1 MMLVGMMLTAFVASA
16 QTFVSTQPGKRN
28 ALIEEYTGVNC
39 QYCPLGHKATDQ
51 TVEAFP
57 GRVFAIIIHQGTFA
71 SRFTTQWGNALA
83 GQASISGYPSSTLS
97 RHAFFGNSIHIDPGQ
112 AYSCAA
118 EILEMDAP
126 VNVAA
131 TVDIDP
137 QSRLMVVKVEAYY
150 TADANGGTN
159 MLNVALVQNNVL
171 YYQAGASSY
180 YPENMVNGE
189 YQHKH
194 ILRDLLT
201 GQWGDTIHQ
210 TTAGS
215 FFTKEYAY
223 VIPQQIGDLE
233 VPNVDD
239 LSVVVFVCE
248 GRKEV
253 LNACE
258 AIRTGDKAYIAC
270 GHAGGEECSLEWNPF
285 VTVIN
290 PTDQPIDNLKFNV
303 EGSVVTRNK
312 TIAPYCSDTV
322 RIAHFAIDAMPEAS
336 QSYSQSVSVAFSG
349 FASNGHE
356 VAAAGDPVGISYGL
370 LSADQLGYTR
380 QGGRQQVW
388 LSTCDTLD
396 IPWTA
401 TAGADWI
408 TLSDTD
414 FDRLG
419 QVSIDVEEN
428 NTGAERTATV
438 TFTQGSHT
446 AILTVVQEAYDPASD
461 YCPLTVLMENTH
473 NEPWAGDAHLSFESL
488 SGTVYGTAQHTA
500 NSGSSSTTVSVAPHD
515 VMVRWHP
522 GGARDRYI
530 NYKVQ
535 NQYGETLVEVDNAYF
550 DGADVLLPWPCARVG
565 IDDVVASAYSIWP
578 NPATDRVSVASSGGR
593 PFTLALLDVAGRV
606 LFQSNGSSLDLGA
619 VAQGVYYLRIV
630 SDGNVHVR
638 KLIKQ

>member
-1 MMLVGMMLTAFVASA
+1 MKQMKRKMMLVGMMLTAFAASA

-57 GRVFAIIIHQGTFA
+57 GRVFAINIHQGTFA

-112 AYSCAA
+112 AYPCAA

-223 VIPQQIGDLE
+223 VIPPQIGDLE
-233 VPNVDD
+233 VPDVDD

-258 AIRTGDKAYIAC
+258 AIRTGDKAYIAH
-270 GHAGGEECSLEWNPF
+270 GNAGGEECSLEWNPF
-285 VTVIN
+285 VTVVN

-303 EGSVVTRNK
+303 DGSVVTRNK

-336 QSYSQSVSVAFSG
+336 QSYSQSVSVAFSS

-356 VAAAGDPVGISYGL
+356 VAAAGDPVGISYGNAEL
-370 LSADQLGYTR
+370 YTAEGPLTLRIRYDSYPTEVSFTLAGMDDCRYYYQTTGSQSDAGATREYTLS
-380 QGGRQQVW
+380 
-388 LSTCDTLD
+388 
-396 IPWTA
+396 PA
-401 TAGADWI
+401 TAG
-408 TLSDTD
+408 LY
-414 FDRLG
+414 RLK
-419 QVSIDVEEN
+419 VYDV
-428 NTGAERTATV
+428 G
-438 TFTQGSHT
+438 
-446 AILTVVQEAYDPASD
+446 
-461 YCPLTVLMENTH
+461 
-473 NEPWAGDAHLSFESL
+473 GDGL
-488 SGTVYGTAQHTA
+488 SGTVAVVDAQGNTLFSRNGSDLMVWDDLYLNITTA
-500 NSGSSSTTVSVAPHD
+500 GSDGPQDPVVA
-515 VMVRWHP
+515 
-522 GGARDRYI
+522 
-530 NYKVQ
+530 
-535 NQYGETLVEVDNAYF
+535 
-550 DGADVLLPWPCARVG
+550 
-565 IDDVVASAYSIWP
+565 IDDVAMQSVSLQLYP
-578 NPATDRVSVASSGGR
+578 NPATDRLMLSADMPVQRVQVFDMTGRMVMSSTG
-593 PFTLALLDVAGRV
+593 TELDVSALPAGLYMLRAMGEAGV
-606 LFQSNGSSLDLGA
+606 GSKKF
-619 VAQGVYYLRIV
+619 V
-630 SDGNVHVR
+630 
-638 KLIKQ
+638 KK

>member
-1 MMLVGMMLTAFVASA
+1 M
-16 QTFVSTQPGKRN
+16 
-28 ALIEEYTGVNC
+28 IEEYTGVNC

-57 GRVFAIIIHQGTFA
+57 GRVFAINIHQGTFA

-223 VIPQQIGDLE
+223 VIPPQIGDLE
-233 VPNVDD
+233 VPDVDD

-258 AIRTGDKAYIAC
+258 AIRTGDKAYIAH
-270 GHAGGEECSLEWNPF
+270 GNAGGEECSLEWNPF
-285 VTVIN
+285 VTVVN

-303 EGSVVTRNK
+303 DGSVVTRNK

-336 QSYSQSVSVAFSG
+336 QSYSQSVSVAFSS

-356 VAAAGDPVGISYGL
+356 VAAAGDPVGISYGNAEL
-370 LSADQLGYTR
+370 YTAEGPLTLRIRYDSYPTEVSFTLAGMDDCRYYYQTTGSQSDAGATREYTLS
-380 QGGRQQVW
+380 
-388 LSTCDTLD
+388 
-396 IPWTA
+396 PA
-401 TAGADWI
+401 TAG
-408 TLSDTD
+408 LY
-414 FDRLG
+414 RLK
-419 QVSIDVEEN
+419 VYDV
-428 NTGAERTATV
+428 G
-438 TFTQGSHT
+438 
-446 AILTVVQEAYDPASD
+446 
-461 YCPLTVLMENTH
+461 
-473 NEPWAGDAHLSFESL
+473 GDGL
-488 SGTVYGTAQHTA
+488 SGTVAVVDAQGNTLFSRNGSDLMVWDDLYLNITTA
-500 NSGSSSTTVSVAPHD
+500 GSDGPQDPVVA
-515 VMVRWHP
+515 
-522 GGARDRYI
+522 
-530 NYKVQ
+530 
-535 NQYGETLVEVDNAYF
+535 
-550 DGADVLLPWPCARVG
+550 
-565 IDDVVASAYSIWP
+565 IDDVAMQSVSLQLYP
-578 NPATDRVSVASSGGR
+578 NPATDRLMLSADMPVQRVQVFDMTGRMVMSSTG
-593 PFTLALLDVAGRV
+593 TELDVSTLPAGLYMLRAMGETGV
-606 LFQSNGSSLDLGA
+606 GS
-619 VAQGVYYLRIV
+619 
-630 SDGNVHVR
+630 
-638 KLIKQ
+638 KKFIKK

>member
-1 MMLVGMMLTAFVASA
+1 MKQMKRKMMLVGMMLTAFAASA

-57 GRVFAIIIHQGTFA
+57 GRVFAINIHQGTFA

-258 AIRTGDKAYIAC
+258 AIRTGDKAYIAH
-270 GHAGGEECSLEWNPF
+270 GNAGGEECSLEWNPY
-285 VTVIN
+285 VTVVN

-303 EGSVVTRNK
+303 DGSVVTRNK

-336 QSYSQSVSVAFSG
+336 QSYSQSVSVAFSS

-356 VAAAGDPVGISYGL
+356 VAAAGDPVGISYGNAEL
-370 LSADQLGYTR
+370 YTAEGPLTLRIRYDSYPTEVSFSLAGMDDCRYYYQTTGSQSDAGATREYTLS
-380 QGGRQQVW
+380 
-388 LSTCDTLD
+388 
-396 IPWTA
+396 PA
-401 TAGADWI
+401 TAG
-408 TLSDTD
+408 LY
-414 FDRLG
+414 RLK
-419 QVSIDVEEN
+419 VYDV
-428 NTGAERTATV
+428 G
-438 TFTQGSHT
+438 
-446 AILTVVQEAYDPASD
+446 
-461 YCPLTVLMENTH
+461 
-473 NEPWAGDAHLSFESL
+473 GDGL
-488 SGTVYGTAQHTA
+488 SGTVAVVDAQGNTLFSRNGSDLMVWDDLYLNITTA
-500 NSGSSSTTVSVAPHD
+500 GSDGPQDPVVA
-515 VMVRWHP
+515 
-522 GGARDRYI
+522 
-530 NYKVQ
+530 
-535 NQYGETLVEVDNAYF
+535 
-550 DGADVLLPWPCARVG
+550 
-565 IDDVVASAYSIWP
+565 IDDVAMQSVSLQLYP
-578 NPATDRVSVASSGGR
+578 NPATDRLMLSADMPVQCVQVFDMTGRMVMSSTG
-593 PFTLALLDVAGRV
+593 TELDVSTLPAGLYMLRAMGETGV
-606 LFQSNGSSLDLGA
+606 GSKKF
-619 VAQGVYYLRIV
+619 V
-630 SDGNVHVR
+630 
-638 KLIKQ
+638 KK

>member
-1 MMLVGMMLTAFVASA
+1 MKQMKRKMMLVGMMLTAFAASA

-57 GRVFAIIIHQGTFA
+57 GRVFAINIHQGTFA

-83 GQASISGYPSSTLS
+83 GQASISGYPSSTLN

-223 VIPQQIGDLE
+223 VIPPQIGDLE

-258 AIRTGDKAYIAC
+258 AIRTGDKAYIAH
-270 GHAGGEECSLEWNPF
+270 GNAGGEECSLEWNPF
-285 VTVIN
+285 VTVVN

-303 EGSVVTRNK
+303 DGSVVTRNK

-336 QSYSQSVSVAFSG
+336 QSYSQSISVALSS

-356 VAAAGDPVGISYGL
+356 VAAAGDPVGISYGNAEL
-370 LSADQLGYTR
+370 YTADGPLTLRIRYDSYPTEVSFSLAGMDDCRYYYQTSGSQSDAGATREYTLS
-380 QGGRQQVW
+380 
-388 LSTCDTLD
+388 
-396 IPWTA
+396 PA
-401 TAGADWI
+401 TAG
-408 TLSDTD
+408 LY
-414 FDRLG
+414 RLK
-419 QVSIDVEEN
+419 VYDV
-428 NTGAERTATV
+428 G
-438 TFTQGSHT
+438 
-446 AILTVVQEAYDPASD
+446 
-461 YCPLTVLMENTH
+461 
-473 NEPWAGDAHLSFESL
+473 GDGL
-488 SGTVYGTAQHTA
+488 SGTVAVVDAQGNTLFSRNGSDLMVWDDLYLNITTA
-500 NSGSSSTTVSVAPHD
+500 GSDGPQDPVVA
-515 VMVRWHP
+515 
-522 GGARDRYI
+522 
-530 NYKVQ
+530 
-535 NQYGETLVEVDNAYF
+535 
-550 DGADVLLPWPCARVG
+550 
-565 IDDVVASAYSIWP
+565 IDDVAMQSVSLQLYP
-578 NPATDRVSVASSGGR
+578 NPVTDRLMLSADMPVQRVQVFDMTGRMVMSSTG
-593 PFTLALLDVAGRV
+593 TELDVSALPAGLYMLRAMGETGV
-606 LFQSNGSSLDLGA
+606 GS
-619 VAQGVYYLRIV
+619 
-630 SDGNVHVR
+630 
-638 KLIKQ
+638 KKFIKK

>member
-1 MMLVGMMLTAFVASA
+1 MKQMKRKMMLVGMMLTAFAASA

-57 GRVFAIIIHQGTFA
+57 GRVFAINIHQGTFA
-71 SRFTTQWGNALA
+71 SCFTTQWGNALA

-112 AYSCAA
+112 AYPCAA

-223 VIPQQIGDLE
+223 VIPPQIGDLE
-233 VPNVDD
+233 VPDVDD

-258 AIRTGDKAYIAC
+258 AIRTGDKAYIAH
-270 GHAGGEECSLEWNPF
+270 GNAGGEECSLEWNPF
-285 VTVIN
+285 VTVVN

-303 EGSVVTRNK
+303 DGSVVTRNK

-336 QSYSQSVSVAFSG
+336 QSYSQSVSVAFSS

-356 VAAAGDPVGISYGL
+356 VAAAGDPVGISYGNAEL
-370 LSADQLGYTR
+370 YTAEGPLTLRIRYDSYPTEVSFSLAGMDDCRYYYQTTGSQSDAGATREYTLS
-380 QGGRQQVW
+380 
-388 LSTCDTLD
+388 
-396 IPWTA
+396 PA
-401 TAGADWI
+401 TAG
-408 TLSDTD
+408 LY
-414 FDRLG
+414 RLK
-419 QVSIDVEEN
+419 VYDV
-428 NTGAERTATV
+428 G
-438 TFTQGSHT
+438 
-446 AILTVVQEAYDPASD
+446 
-461 YCPLTVLMENTH
+461 
-473 NEPWAGDAHLSFESL
+473 GDGL
-488 SGTVYGTAQHTA
+488 SGTVAVVDAQGNTLFSRNGSDLMVWDDLYLNITTAGCDGPQDP
-500 NSGSSSTTVSVAPHD
+500 VVA
-515 VMVRWHP
+515 
-522 GGARDRYI
+522 
-530 NYKVQ
+530 
-535 NQYGETLVEVDNAYF
+535 
-550 DGADVLLPWPCARVG
+550 
-565 IDDVVASAYSIWP
+565 IDDVAMQSVSLQLYP
-578 NPATDRVSVASSGGR
+578 NPATDRLMLSADMPVQRVQVFDMTGRMVISSTG
-593 PFTLALLDVAGRV
+593 TELDVSALPAGLYMLRAMGETGV
-606 LFQSNGSSLDLGA
+606 GS
-619 VAQGVYYLRIV
+619 
-630 SDGNVHVR
+630 
-638 KLIKQ
+638 KKFIKK

>member
-1 MMLVGMMLTAFVASA
+1 MKQMKRKMMLVGMMLTAFAASA

-57 GRVFAIIIHQGTFA
+57 GRVFAINIHQGTFA

-258 AIRTGDKAYIAC
+258 AIRTGDKAYIA
-270 GHAGGEECSLEWNPF
+270 HSNAGGEECSLEWNPY
-285 VTVIN
+285 VSVVN

-303 EGSVVTRNK
+303 DGSVVTRNK

-336 QSYSQSVSVAFSG
+336 QSYSQSISVAFSS

-356 VAAAGDPVGISYGL
+356 VAAAGDPVGISYGNAEL
-370 LSADQLGYTR
+370 YTAEGPLTLRIRYDSYPTEVSFTLAGMDDCRYYYQTTGSQSDAGATREYTLS
-380 QGGRQQVW
+380 
-388 LSTCDTLD
+388 
-396 IPWTA
+396 PA
-401 TAGADWI
+401 TAG
-408 TLSDTD
+408 LY
-414 FDRLG
+414 RLK
-419 QVSIDVEEN
+419 VYDV
-428 NTGAERTATV
+428 G
-438 TFTQGSHT
+438 
-446 AILTVVQEAYDPASD
+446 
-461 YCPLTVLMENTH
+461 
-473 NEPWAGDAHLSFESL
+473 GDGL
-488 SGTVYGTAQHTA
+488 SGTVAVVDAQGNTLFSRNGSDLMVWDDLYLNITTA
-500 NSGSSSTTVSVAPHD
+500 GSDGPQDPVVA
-515 VMVRWHP
+515 
-522 GGARDRYI
+522 
-530 NYKVQ
+530 
-535 NQYGETLVEVDNAYF
+535 
-550 DGADVLLPWPCARVG
+550 
-565 IDDVVASAYSIWP
+565 IDDVAMQSVSLQLYP
-578 NPATDRVSVASSGGR
+578 NPATDRLMLSADMPVQRVQVFDMTGRMVMSSTG
-593 PFTLALLDVAGRV
+593 TELDVSTLPAGLYMLRAMGETGV
-606 LFQSNGSSLDLGA
+606 GS
-619 VAQGVYYLRIV
+619 
-630 SDGNVHVR
+630 
-638 KLIKQ
+638 KKFIKK

>member
-1 MMLVGMMLTAFVASA
+1 MKQMKRKMMLVGMMLTAFAASA

-57 GRVFAIIIHQGTFA
+57 GRVFAINIHQGTFA

-112 AYSCAA
+112 AYPCAA

-223 VIPQQIGDLE
+223 VIPPQIGDLE

-258 AIRTGDKAYIAC
+258 AIRTGDKAYIAH
-270 GHAGGEECSLEWNPF
+270 GNAGGEECSLEWNPY
-285 VTVIN
+285 VTVVN

-303 EGSVVTRNK
+303 DGSVVTRNK

-336 QSYSQSVSVAFSG
+336 QSYSQSVSVAFSS

-356 VAAAGDPVGISYGL
+356 IAAAGDPVGISYGNAEL
-370 LSADQLGYTR
+370 YTAEGPLTLRIHYDSYPTEVSFSLAGMDDCRYYYQTTGSQSDAGATREYILS
-380 QGGRQQVW
+380 
-388 LSTCDTLD
+388 
-396 IPWTA
+396 PA
-401 TAGADWI
+401 TAG
-408 TLSDTD
+408 LY
-414 FDRLG
+414 RLK
-419 QVSIDVEEN
+419 VYDV
-428 NTGAERTATV
+428 G
-438 TFTQGSHT
+438 
-446 AILTVVQEAYDPASD
+446 
-461 YCPLTVLMENTH
+461 
-473 NEPWAGDAHLSFESL
+473 GDGL
-488 SGTVYGTAQHTA
+488 SGTVAVVDAQGNTLFSRNGSDLMVWDDLYLNITTA
-500 NSGSSSTTVSVAPHD
+500 GSDGPQDPVVA
-515 VMVRWHP
+515 
-522 GGARDRYI
+522 
-530 NYKVQ
+530 
-535 NQYGETLVEVDNAYF
+535 
-550 DGADVLLPWPCARVG
+550 
-565 IDDVVASAYSIWP
+565 IDDVAMQSVSLQLYP
-578 NPATDRVSVASSGGR
+578 NPATDRLMLSADMPVQSVQVFDMTGRMVMSSTG
-593 PFTLALLDVAGRV
+593 TELDVSALPAGLYMLRAMGEAGV
-606 LFQSNGSSLDLGA
+606 GS
-619 VAQGVYYLRIV
+619 
-630 SDGNVHVR
+630 
-638 KLIKQ
+638 KKFIKK

>member
-1 MMLVGMMLTAFVASA
+1 MKQMKRKMMLVGMMLTAFAASA
-16 QTFVSTQPGKRN
+16 QTFVSTQLGKRN

-57 GRVFAIIIHQGTFA
+57 GRVFAINIHQGTFA

-112 AYSCAA
+112 AYPCAA

-258 AIRTGDKAYIAC
+258 AIRTGDKAYIAH
-270 GHAGGEECSLEWNPF
+270 GNAGGEECSLEWNPY
-285 VTVIN
+285 VTVVN

-303 EGSVVTRNK
+303 DGSVVTRNK

-322 RIAHFAIDAMPEAS
+322 RIAHFAIDAMPEVS
-336 QSYSQSVSVAFSG
+336 QNYSQSVSVAFSS

-356 VAAAGDPVGISYGL
+356 VSAAGDPVGISYGNAEL
-370 LSADQLGYTR
+370 YTAEGPLTLRIRYDSYPTEVSFSLAGMDDCRYYYQTTGSQSDAGATREYTLS
-380 QGGRQQVW
+380 
-388 LSTCDTLD
+388 
-396 IPWTA
+396 PA
-401 TAGADWI
+401 TAG
-408 TLSDTD
+408 LY
-414 FDRLG
+414 RLK
-419 QVSIDVEEN
+419 VYDV
-428 NTGAERTATV
+428 G
-438 TFTQGSHT
+438 
-446 AILTVVQEAYDPASD
+446 
-461 YCPLTVLMENTH
+461 
-473 NEPWAGDAHLSFESL
+473 GDGL
-488 SGTVYGTAQHTA
+488 SGTVAVVDAQGNTLFSRNGSDLMVWDDLYLNITTA
-500 NSGSSSTTVSVAPHD
+500 GSDGPQDPVVA
-515 VMVRWHP
+515 
-522 GGARDRYI
+522 
-530 NYKVQ
+530 
-535 NQYGETLVEVDNAYF
+535 
-550 DGADVLLPWPCARVG
+550 
-565 IDDVVASAYSIWP
+565 IDDVAMQSVSLQLYP
-578 NPATDRVSVASSGGR
+578 NPATDRLMLSADMPVQRVQVFDMTGRMVMSSTG
-593 PFTLALLDVAGRV
+593 TELDVSTLPAGLYMLRAMGETGV
-606 LFQSNGSSLDLGA
+606 GS
-619 VAQGVYYLRIV
+619 
-630 SDGNVHVR
+630 
-638 KLIKQ
+638 KKFIKK

>member
-1 MMLVGMMLTAFVASA
+1 MKQMKRKMMLVGMMLTAFAASA
-16 QTFVSTQPGKRN
+16 QTFVSTLPGKRN

-57 GRVFAIIIHQGTFA
+57 GRVFAINIHQGTFA

-83 GQASISGYPSSTLS
+83 GQASISGYPSSTLN

-223 VIPQQIGDLE
+223 VIPPQIGDLE
-233 VPNVDD
+233 VPDVDD

-258 AIRTGDKAYIAC
+258 AIRTGDKAYIAH
-270 GHAGGEECSLEWNPF
+270 GNAGGEECSLEWNPF
-285 VTVIN
+285 VTVVN

-303 EGSVVTRNK
+303 DGSVVTRNK

-336 QSYSQSVSVAFSG
+336 QSYSQSVSVAFSS

-356 VAAAGDPVGISYGL
+356 VAAAGDPVGISYGNAEL
-370 LSADQLGYTR
+370 YTAEGPLTLRIRYDSYPTEVSFTLAGMDDCRYYYQTTGSQSDAGATREYTLS
-380 QGGRQQVW
+380 
-388 LSTCDTLD
+388 
-396 IPWTA
+396 PA
-401 TAGADWI
+401 TAG
-408 TLSDTD
+408 LY
-414 FDRLG
+414 RLK
-419 QVSIDVEEN
+419 VYDV
-428 NTGAERTATV
+428 G
-438 TFTQGSHT
+438 
-446 AILTVVQEAYDPASD
+446 
-461 YCPLTVLMENTH
+461 
-473 NEPWAGDAHLSFESL
+473 GDGL
-488 SGTVYGTAQHTA
+488 SGTVAVVDAQGNTLFSRNGSDLMVWDDLYLNITTA
-500 NSGSSSTTVSVAPHD
+500 GSDGPQDPVVA
-515 VMVRWHP
+515 
-522 GGARDRYI
+522 
-530 NYKVQ
+530 
-535 NQYGETLVEVDNAYF
+535 
-550 DGADVLLPWPCARVG
+550 
-565 IDDVVASAYSIWP
+565 IDDVAMHSVSLQLYP
-578 NPATDRVSVASSGGR
+578 NPATDRLMLSADMPVQRVQVFDMTGRMVMSSTG
-593 PFTLALLDVAGRV
+593 TELDVSALPAGLYMLRAMGETGV
-606 LFQSNGSSLDLGA
+606 GS
-619 VAQGVYYLRIV
+619 
-630 SDGNVHVR
+630 
-638 KLIKQ
+638 KKFIKK

>member
-1 MMLVGMMLTAFVASA
+1 MKQMKRKMMLVGMMLTAFAASA

-57 GRVFAIIIHQGTFA
+57 GRVFAINIHQGTFA

-112 AYSCAA
+112 AYPCAA

-233 VPNVDD
+233 VPDVDD

-258 AIRTGDKAYIAC
+258 AIRTGDKAYIAH
-270 GHAGGEECSLEWNPF
+270 GNAGGEECSLEWNPF
-285 VTVIN
+285 VTVVN

-303 EGSVVTRNK
+303 DGSVVTRNK

-336 QSYSQSVSVAFSG
+336 QNYSQSVSVAFSS

-356 VAAAGDPVGISYGL
+356 VAAVGDPVGISYGNAEL
-370 LSADQLGYTR
+370 YTSEGPLTLRIRYDSYPTEVSFTLAGMDDCRYYYQTTGSQSDAGATREYTLS
-380 QGGRQQVW
+380 
-388 LSTCDTLD
+388 
-396 IPWTA
+396 PA
-401 TAGADWI
+401 TAG
-408 TLSDTD
+408 LY
-414 FDRLG
+414 RLK
-419 QVSIDVEEN
+419 VYDV
-428 NTGAERTATV
+428 G
-438 TFTQGSHT
+438 
-446 AILTVVQEAYDPASD
+446 
-461 YCPLTVLMENTH
+461 
-473 NEPWAGDAHLSFESL
+473 GDGL
-488 SGTVYGTAQHTA
+488 SGTVAVVDAQGNTLFSRNGSDLMVWDDLYLNITTA
-500 NSGSSSTTVSVAPHD
+500 GSDGPQDPVVA
-515 VMVRWHP
+515 
-522 GGARDRYI
+522 
-530 NYKVQ
+530 
-535 NQYGETLVEVDNAYF
+535 
-550 DGADVLLPWPCARVG
+550 
-565 IDDVVASAYSIWP
+565 IDDMAMQSVSLQLYP
-578 NPATDRVSVASSGGR
+578 NPAIDRLMLSADMPVQRVQVFDMTGRMVMSSTG
-593 PFTLALLDVAGRV
+593 TELDVSTLPAGLYMLRAMGETGV
-606 LFQSNGSSLDLGA
+606 GS
-619 VAQGVYYLRIV
+619 
-630 SDGNVHVR
+630 
-638 KLIKQ
+638 KKFIKK

>member
-1 MMLVGMMLTAFVASA
+1 MKQMKRKMMLVGMMLTAFAASA

-57 GRVFAIIIHQGTFA
+57 GRVFAINIHQGTFA

-112 AYSCAA
+112 AYPCAA

-223 VIPQQIGDLE
+223 VIPPQIGDLE
-233 VPNVDD
+233 VPDVDD

-258 AIRTGDKAYIAC
+258 AIRTGDKAYIAH
-270 GHAGGEECSLEWNPF
+270 GNAGGEECSLEWNPF
-285 VTVIN
+285 VTVVN

-303 EGSVVTRNK
+303 DGSVVTRNK

-336 QSYSQSVSVAFSG
+336 QSYSQSVSVAFSS

-356 VAAAGDPVGISYGL
+356 VAAAGDPVGISYGNAEL
-370 LSADQLGYTR
+370 YTAEGPLTLRIRYDSYPTEVSFTLAGMDDCRYYYQTTGSQSDAGATREYTLS
-380 QGGRQQVW
+380 
-388 LSTCDTLD
+388 
-396 IPWTA
+396 PA
-401 TAGADWI
+401 TAG
-408 TLSDTD
+408 LY
-414 FDRLG
+414 RLK
-419 QVSIDVEEN
+419 VYDV
-428 NTGAERTATV
+428 G
-438 TFTQGSHT
+438 
-446 AILTVVQEAYDPASD
+446 
-461 YCPLTVLMENTH
+461 
-473 NEPWAGDAHLSFESL
+473 GDGL
-488 SGTVYGTAQHTA
+488 SGTVAVVDAQGNTLFSRNGSDLMVWDDLYLNITTA
-500 NSGSSSTTVSVAPHD
+500 GSDGPQDPVVA
-515 VMVRWHP
+515 
-522 GGARDRYI
+522 
-530 NYKVQ
+530 
-535 NQYGETLVEVDNAYF
+535 
-550 DGADVLLPWPCARVG
+550 
-565 IDDVVASAYSIWP
+565 IDDVAMQSVSLQLYP
-578 NPATDRVSVASSGGR
+578 NPVTDRLMLSADMPVQRVQVFDMTGRMVMSSTG
-593 PFTLALLDVAGRV
+593 TELDVSALPAGLYMLRAMGETGV
-606 LFQSNGSSLDLGA
+606 GS
-619 VAQGVYYLRIV
+619 
-630 SDGNVHVR
+630 
-638 KLIKQ
+638 KKFIKK

>member
-1 MMLVGMMLTAFVASA
+1 MKQMKRKMMLVGMMLTAFAASA
-16 QTFVSTQPGKRN
+16 QTFVSTLPGKRN

-57 GRVFAIIIHQGTFA
+57 GRVFAINIHQGTFA

-83 GQASISGYPSSTLS
+83 GQASISGYPSSTLN

-223 VIPQQIGDLE
+223 VIPPQIGDLE
-233 VPNVDD
+233 VPDVDD

-258 AIRTGDKAYIAC
+258 AIRTGDKAYIAH
-270 GHAGGEECSLEWNPF
+270 GNAGGEECSLEWNPY
-285 VTVIN
+285 VTVVN
-290 PTDQPIDNLKFNV
+290 PTDQPIDNLKLNV
-303 EGSVVTRNK
+303 DGSVVTRNK

-336 QSYSQSVSVAFSG
+336 QSYSQSVSVAFSS

-356 VAAAGDPVGISYGL
+356 VAAAGDPVGISYGNAEL
-370 LSADQLGYTR
+370 YTAEGPLTLRIRYDSYPTEVSFTLAGMDDCRYYYQTTGSQSDAGATREYTLS
-380 QGGRQQVW
+380 
-388 LSTCDTLD
+388 
-396 IPWTA
+396 PA
-401 TAGADWI
+401 TAG
-408 TLSDTD
+408 LY
-414 FDRLG
+414 RLK
-419 QVSIDVEEN
+419 VYDV
-428 NTGAERTATV
+428 G
-438 TFTQGSHT
+438 
-446 AILTVVQEAYDPASD
+446 
-461 YCPLTVLMENTH
+461 
-473 NEPWAGDAHLSFESL
+473 GDGL
-488 SGTVYGTAQHTA
+488 SGTVAVVDAQGNTLFSRNGSDLMVWDDLYLNITTA
-500 NSGSSSTTVSVAPHD
+500 GSDGPQDPVVA
-515 VMVRWHP
+515 
-522 GGARDRYI
+522 
-530 NYKVQ
+530 
-535 NQYGETLVEVDNAYF
+535 
-550 DGADVLLPWPCARVG
+550 
-565 IDDVVASAYSIWP
+565 IDDVAMHSVSLQLYP
-578 NPATDRVSVASSGGR
+578 NPATDRLMLSADMPVQRVQVFDMTGRMVMSSTG
-593 PFTLALLDVAGRV
+593 TELDVSTLPAGLYMLRAMGETGV
-606 LFQSNGSSLDLGA
+606 GS
-619 VAQGVYYLRIV
+619 
-630 SDGNVHVR
+630 
-638 KLIKQ
+638 KKFIKK

>member
-1 MMLVGMMLTAFVASA
+1 MKQMKRKMMLVGMMLTAFATSA

-57 GRVFAIIIHQGTFA
+57 GRVFAINIHQGTFA

-126 VNVAA
+126 VNVSA

-150 TADANGGTN
+150 TANANGGTN

-258 AIRTGDKAYIAC
+258 AIRTGDKAYIAH
-270 GHAGGEECSLEWNPF
+270 GNAGGEECSLEWNPY
-285 VTVIN
+285 VTVVN

-303 EGSVVTRNK
+303 DGSVVTRNK

-322 RIAHFAIDAMPEAS
+322 RIAHFAIDAMPEVS
-336 QSYSQSVSVAFSG
+336 QSYSQSVSVAFSS

-356 VAAAGDPVGISYGL
+356 VAAAGDPVGISYGNAEL
-370 LSADQLGYTR
+370 YTAEGPLTLRIRYDSYPTEVSFSLAGMDDCRYYYQTTGSQSDAGATREYTLS
-380 QGGRQQVW
+380 
-388 LSTCDTLD
+388 
-396 IPWTA
+396 PA
-401 TAGADWI
+401 TAG
-408 TLSDTD
+408 LY
-414 FDRLG
+414 RLK
-419 QVSIDVEEN
+419 VYDV
-428 NTGAERTATV
+428 G
-438 TFTQGSHT
+438 
-446 AILTVVQEAYDPASD
+446 
-461 YCPLTVLMENTH
+461 
-473 NEPWAGDAHLSFESL
+473 GDGL
-488 SGTVYGTAQHTA
+488 SGTVAVVDAQGNTLFSRNGSDLMVWDDLYLNITTA
-500 NSGSSSTTVSVAPHD
+500 GSDGPQDPVVA
-515 VMVRWHP
+515 
-522 GGARDRYI
+522 
-530 NYKVQ
+530 
-535 NQYGETLVEVDNAYF
+535 
-550 DGADVLLPWPCARVG
+550 
-565 IDDVVASAYSIWP
+565 IDDVAMQSVSLQLYP
-578 NPATDRVSVASSGGR
+578 NPATDRLMLSADMPVQRVQVFDMTGRMVMSSTG
-593 PFTLALLDVAGRV
+593 TELDVSALPAGLYMLRAMGETGV
-606 LFQSNGSSLDLGA
+606 GS
-619 VAQGVYYLRIV
+619 
-630 SDGNVHVR
+630 
-638 KLIKQ
+638 KKFIKK

>member
-1 MMLVGMMLTAFVASA
+1 MKQMKRKMMLVGMMLTAFAASA

-57 GRVFAIIIHQGTFA
+57 GRVFAINIHQGTFA

-223 VIPQQIGDLE
+223 VIPPQIGDLE
-233 VPNVDD
+233 VPDVDD

-258 AIRTGDKAYIAC
+258 AIRTGDKAYIAH
-270 GHAGGEECSLEWNPF
+270 GNAGGEECSLEWNPY
-285 VTVIN
+285 VTVVN

-303 EGSVVTRNK
+303 DGSVVTRNK

-336 QSYSQSVSVAFSG
+336 QSYSQSISVVFSS

-356 VAAAGDPVGISYGL
+356 VAAAGDPVGISYGNAEL
-370 LSADQLGYTR
+370 YTAEGPLTLRIRYDSYPTEVSFSLAGMDDCRYYYQTTGSQSDAGATREYTLS
-380 QGGRQQVW
+380 
-388 LSTCDTLD
+388 
-396 IPWTA
+396 PA
-401 TAGADWI
+401 TAG
-408 TLSDTD
+408 LY
-414 FDRLG
+414 RLK
-419 QVSIDVEEN
+419 VYDV
-428 NTGAERTATV
+428 G
-438 TFTQGSHT
+438 
-446 AILTVVQEAYDPASD
+446 
-461 YCPLTVLMENTH
+461 
-473 NEPWAGDAHLSFESL
+473 GDGL
-488 SGTVYGTAQHTA
+488 SGTVAVVDAQGNTLFSRNGSDLMVWDDLYLNITTA
-500 NSGSSSTTVSVAPHD
+500 GSDGPQDPVVA
-515 VMVRWHP
+515 
-522 GGARDRYI
+522 
-530 NYKVQ
+530 
-535 NQYGETLVEVDNAYF
+535 
-550 DGADVLLPWPCARVG
+550 
-565 IDDVVASAYSIWP
+565 IDDVAMHSVSLQLYP
-578 NPATDRVSVASSGGR
+578 NPATDRLMLSADMPVQRVQVFDMTGRMVMSSTG
-593 PFTLALLDVAGRV
+593 TELDVSALPAGLYMLRAMGETGV
-606 LFQSNGSSLDLGA
+606 GSKKF
-619 VAQGVYYLRIV
+619 V
-630 SDGNVHVR
+630 
-638 KLIKQ
+638 KK

>member
-1 MMLVGMMLTAFVASA
+1 MKQMKRKMMLVGMMLTAFAASA

-57 GRVFAIIIHQGTFA
+57 GRVFAINIHQGTFA

-112 AYSCAA
+112 AYPCAA

-223 VIPQQIGDLE
+223 VIPPQIGDLE
-233 VPNVDD
+233 VPDVDD

-258 AIRTGDKAYIAC
+258 AIRTGDKAYIAH
-270 GHAGGEECSLEWNPF
+270 GNAGGEECSLEWNPF
-285 VTVIN
+285 VTVVN

-303 EGSVVTRNK
+303 DGSVVTRNK

-336 QSYSQSVSVAFSG
+336 QSYSQSVSVAFSS

-356 VAAAGDPVGISYGL
+356 VAAAGDPVGISYGNAEL
-370 LSADQLGYTR
+370 YTSE
-380 QGGRQQVW
+380 GP
-388 LSTCDTLD
+388 LTLRIRYD
-396 IPWTA
+396 SYPTEVSFSLA
-401 TAGADWI
+401 GMDDCRYYYQTTGSQSDAGATREY
-408 TLSDTD
+408 TLSP
-414 FDRLG
+414 
-419 QVSIDVEEN
+419 
-428 NTGAERTATV
+428 ATV
-438 TFTQGSHT
+438 G
-446 AILTVVQEAYDPASD
+446 LYRLKVYD
-461 YCPLTVLMENTH
+461 VG
-473 NEPWAGDAHLSFESL
+473 GDGL
-488 SGTVYGTAQHTA
+488 SGTVAVVDAQGNTLFSRNGSDLMVWDDLYLNITTA
-500 NSGSSSTTVSVAPHD
+500 GSDGPQDPVVA
-515 VMVRWHP
+515 
-522 GGARDRYI
+522 
-530 NYKVQ
+530 
-535 NQYGETLVEVDNAYF
+535 
-550 DGADVLLPWPCARVG
+550 
-565 IDDVVASAYSIWP
+565 IDDVAMQSVSLQLYP
-578 NPATDRVSVASSGGR
+578 NPATDRLMLSADMPVQRVQVFDMTGRMVMSSTG
-593 PFTLALLDVAGRV
+593 TELDVSTLPAGLYMLRAMGETGV
-606 LFQSNGSSLDLGA
+606 GS
-619 VAQGVYYLRIV
+619 
-630 SDGNVHVR
+630 
-638 KLIKQ
+638 KKFIKK

>member
-1 MMLVGMMLTAFVASA
+1 MKQMKRKMMLVGMMLTAFAASA

-57 GRVFAIIIHQGTFA
+57 GRVFAINIHQGTFA

-97 RHAFFGNSIHIDPGQ
+97 RHVFFGNSIHIDPGQ
-112 AYSCAA
+112 SYSCAA

-258 AIRTGDKAYIAC
+258 AIRTGDKAYIAH
-270 GHAGGEECSLEWNPF
+270 GNAGGEECSLEWNPF
-285 VTVIN
+285 VTVVN
-290 PTDQPIDNLKFNV
+290 PTDQPIDNLKLNV
-303 EGSVVTRNK
+303 DGSVVTRNK
-312 TIAPYCSDTV
+312 NIAPYCSDTV
-322 RIAHFAIDAMPEAS
+322 RIAHFAIDAMPEVS
-336 QSYSQSVSVAFSG
+336 QSYSQSVSVAFSS

-356 VAAAGDPVGISYGL
+356 VAAAGDPVGISYGNAEL
-370 LSADQLGYTR
+370 YTAEGPLMLRIRYDSYPTEVSFSLAGMDDCRYYYQTTGSQSDAGATREYTLS
-380 QGGRQQVW
+380 
-388 LSTCDTLD
+388 
-396 IPWTA
+396 PA
-401 TAGADWI
+401 TAG
-408 TLSDTD
+408 LY
-414 FDRLG
+414 RLK
-419 QVSIDVEEN
+419 VYDV
-428 NTGAERTATV
+428 G
-438 TFTQGSHT
+438 
-446 AILTVVQEAYDPASD
+446 
-461 YCPLTVLMENTH
+461 
-473 NEPWAGDAHLSFESL
+473 GDGL
-488 SGTVYGTAQHTA
+488 SGTVAVVDAQGNTLFSRNGSDLMVWDDLYLNITTA
-500 NSGSSSTTVSVAPHD
+500 GSDGPQDPVVA
-515 VMVRWHP
+515 
-522 GGARDRYI
+522 
-530 NYKVQ
+530 
-535 NQYGETLVEVDNAYF
+535 
-550 DGADVLLPWPCARVG
+550 
-565 IDDVVASAYSIWP
+565 IDDVAMQSVSLQLYP
-578 NPATDRVSVASSGGR
+578 NPATDRLMLSADMPVQRVQVFDMTGRMVMSSTG
-593 PFTLALLDVAGRV
+593 TELDVSTLPAGLYMLRAM
-606 LFQSNGSSLDLGA
+606 GET
-619 VAQGVYYLRIV
+619 GV
-630 SDGNVHVR
+630 SG
-638 KLIKQ
+638 KKFIKK

>member
-1 MMLVGMMLTAFVASA
+1 MKQMKRKMMLVGMMLTAFAASA

-57 GRVFAIIIHQGTFA
+57 GRVFAINIHQGTFA

-112 AYSCAA
+112 AYPCAA

-223 VIPQQIGDLE
+223 VIPPQIGDLE

-258 AIRTGDKAYIAC
+258 AIRTGDKAYIAH
-270 GHAGGEECSLEWNPF
+270 GNAGGEECSLEWNPY
-285 VTVIN
+285 VTVVN

-303 EGSVVTRNK
+303 DGSVVTRNK

-322 RIAHFAIDAMPEAS
+322 RIAHFSIDAMPEAS
-336 QSYSQSVSVAFSG
+336 QNYSQSVSVAFSS

-356 VAAAGDPVGISYGL
+356 VSAAGDPVGISYGNAEL
-370 LSADQLGYTR
+370 YTAEGPLTLRIRYDSYPTEVSFTLAGMDDCRYYYQTAGSQSDAGATREYTLS
-380 QGGRQQVW
+380 
-388 LSTCDTLD
+388 
-396 IPWTA
+396 PA
-401 TAGADWI
+401 TAG
-408 TLSDTD
+408 LY
-414 FDRLG
+414 RLK
-419 QVSIDVEEN
+419 VYDV
-428 NTGAERTATV
+428 G
-438 TFTQGSHT
+438 
-446 AILTVVQEAYDPASD
+446 
-461 YCPLTVLMENTH
+461 
-473 NEPWAGDAHLSFESL
+473 GDGL
-488 SGTVYGTAQHTA
+488 SGTVAVVDAQGNTLFSRNGSDLMVWDDLYLNITTA
-500 NSGSSSTTVSVAPHD
+500 GSDGPQDPVVA
-515 VMVRWHP
+515 
-522 GGARDRYI
+522 
-530 NYKVQ
+530 
-535 NQYGETLVEVDNAYF
+535 
-550 DGADVLLPWPCARVG
+550 
-565 IDDVVASAYSIWP
+565 IDDVAMQSVSLQLYP
-578 NPATDRVSVASSGGR
+578 NPATDRLMLSADMPVQRVQVFDMTGRMVMSSTG
-593 PFTLALLDVAGRV
+593 TELDVSTLPAGLYMLRAMGETGV
-606 LFQSNGSSLDLGA
+606 GS
-619 VAQGVYYLRIV
+619 
-630 SDGNVHVR
+630 
-638 KLIKQ
+638 KKFIKK

>member
-1 MMLVGMMLTAFVASA
+1 MKQMKRKMMLVGMMLTAFAASA

-57 GRVFAIIIHQGTFA
+57 GRVFAINIHQGTFA

-97 RHAFFGNSIHIDPGQ
+97 RHVFFGNSIHIDPGQ

-258 AIRTGDKAYIAC
+258 AIRTGDKAYIAH
-270 GHAGGEECSLEWNPF
+270 GNAGGEECSLEWNPF
-285 VTVIN
+285 VTVVN

-303 EGSVVTRNK
+303 DGSVVTRNK

-336 QSYSQSVSVAFSG
+336 QSYSQSVSVAFSS

-356 VAAAGDPVGISYGL
+356 VAAAGDPVGISYGNAEL
-370 LSADQLGYTR
+370 YTAEGPLTLRIRYDSYPTEVSFSLAGMDDCRYYYQTSGSQSDAGATREYTLS
-380 QGGRQQVW
+380 
-388 LSTCDTLD
+388 
-396 IPWTA
+396 PA
-401 TAGADWI
+401 TAG
-408 TLSDTD
+408 LY
-414 FDRLG
+414 RLK
-419 QVSIDVEEN
+419 VYDV
-428 NTGAERTATV
+428 G
-438 TFTQGSHT
+438 
-446 AILTVVQEAYDPASD
+446 
-461 YCPLTVLMENTH
+461 
-473 NEPWAGDAHLSFESL
+473 GDGL
-488 SGTVYGTAQHTA
+488 SGTVAVVDAQGNTLFSRNGSDLMVWDDLYLNITTA
-500 NSGSSSTTVSVAPHD
+500 GSDGPQDPVVA
-515 VMVRWHP
+515 
-522 GGARDRYI
+522 
-530 NYKVQ
+530 
-535 NQYGETLVEVDNAYF
+535 
-550 DGADVLLPWPCARVG
+550 
-565 IDDVVASAYSIWP
+565 IDDVAMHSVSLQLYP
-578 NPATDRVSVASSGGR
+578 NPATDRLMLSADMPVQRVQVFDMTGRMVMSSTG
-593 PFTLALLDVAGRV
+593 TELDVSTLPAGLYMLRAMGETGV
-606 LFQSNGSSLDLGA
+606 GS
-619 VAQGVYYLRIV
+619 
-630 SDGNVHVR
+630 
-638 KLIKQ
+638 KKFIKK

>member
-1 MMLVGMMLTAFVASA
+1 MKQMKRKMMLVGMMLTAFAASA

-57 GRVFAIIIHQGTFA
+57 GRVFAINIHQGTFA

-83 GQASISGYPSSTLS
+83 GQASISGYPSSTLN

-112 AYSCAA
+112 AYPCAA

-258 AIRTGDKAYIAC
+258 AIRTGDKAYIAY

-285 VTVIN
+285 VTVVN

-303 EGSVVTRNK
+303 DGSVVTRNK

-336 QSYSQSVSVAFSG
+336 QSYSQSVSVALSS

-356 VAAAGDPVGISYGL
+356 VAAAGDPVGISYGNAEL
-370 LSADQLGYTR
+370 YTTEGPLTLRIRYDSYPTEVSFSLAGMDDCRYYYQTTGSQSDAGATREYTLS
-380 QGGRQQVW
+380 
-388 LSTCDTLD
+388 
-396 IPWTA
+396 PA
-401 TAGADWI
+401 TAG
-408 TLSDTD
+408 LY
-414 FDRLG
+414 RLK
-419 QVSIDVEEN
+419 VYDV
-428 NTGAERTATV
+428 G
-438 TFTQGSHT
+438 
-446 AILTVVQEAYDPASD
+446 
-461 YCPLTVLMENTH
+461 
-473 NEPWAGDAHLSFESL
+473 GDGL
-488 SGTVYGTAQHTA
+488 SGTVAVVDAQGNTLFSRNGSDLMVWDDLYLNITTA
-500 NSGSSSTTVSVAPHD
+500 GSDGPQNPVVA
-515 VMVRWHP
+515 
-522 GGARDRYI
+522 
-530 NYKVQ
+530 
-535 NQYGETLVEVDNAYF
+535 
-550 DGADVLLPWPCARVG
+550 
-565 IDDVVASAYSIWP
+565 IDDVAMQSVSLQLYP
-578 NPATDRVSVASSGGR
+578 NPATDRLMLSADMPVQRVQVFDMSGRMVMSSTG
-593 PFTLALLDVAGRV
+593 TELDVSTLPAGLYMLRAM
-606 LFQSNGSSLDLGA
+606 GET
-619 VAQGVYYLRIV
+619 GV
-630 SDGNVHVR
+630 GN
-638 KLIKQ
+638 KKFIKK

>member
-1 MMLVGMMLTAFVASA
+1 MKQMKRKMMLVGMMLTAFAASA

-57 GRVFAIIIHQGTFA
+57 GRVFAINIHQGTFA

-97 RHAFFGNSIHIDPGQ
+97 RHAFSGNSIHIDPGQ
-112 AYSCAA
+112 AYPCAA

-258 AIRTGDKAYIAC
+258 AIRTGDKAYIAH
-270 GHAGGEECSLEWNPF
+270 GNAGGEECSLEWNPY
-285 VTVIN
+285 VTVVN

-303 EGSVVTRNK
+303 DGSVVTRNK

-336 QSYSQSVSVAFSG
+336 QSYSQSVSVAFSS

-356 VAAAGDPVGISYGL
+356 VAAVGDPVGISYGNAEL
-370 LSADQLGYTR
+370 YTAEGPLTLRIRYDSYPTEVSFTLAGMDDCRYYYQTTGSQSDAGATREYTLS
-380 QGGRQQVW
+380 
-388 LSTCDTLD
+388 
-396 IPWTA
+396 PA
-401 TAGADWI
+401 TAG
-408 TLSDTD
+408 LY
-414 FDRLG
+414 RLK
-419 QVSIDVEEN
+419 VYDV
-428 NTGAERTATV
+428 G
-438 TFTQGSHT
+438 
-446 AILTVVQEAYDPASD
+446 
-461 YCPLTVLMENTH
+461 
-473 NEPWAGDAHLSFESL
+473 GDGL
-488 SGTVYGTAQHTA
+488 SGTVAVVDAQGNTLFSRNGSDLMVWDDLYLNITTA
-500 NSGSSSTTVSVAPHD
+500 GSDGPQDPVVA
-515 VMVRWHP
+515 
-522 GGARDRYI
+522 
-530 NYKVQ
+530 
-535 NQYGETLVEVDNAYF
+535 
-550 DGADVLLPWPCARVG
+550 
-565 IDDVVASAYSIWP
+565 IDDVAMQSVSLQLYP
-578 NPATDRVSVASSGGR
+578 NPATDRLMLSADMPVQRVQVFDMTGRMVMSSTGTEFDVS
-593 PFTLALLDVAGRV
+593 TLPAGLYMLRAMGETGV
-606 LFQSNGSSLDLGA
+606 GS
-619 VAQGVYYLRIV
+619 
-630 SDGNVHVR
+630 
-638 KLIKQ
+638 KKFIKK

>member
-1 MMLVGMMLTAFVASA
+1 MKQMKRKMMLVGMMLTAFATSA

-57 GRVFAIIIHQGTFA
+57 GRVFAINIHQGTFA

-126 VNVAA
+126 VNVSA

-150 TADANGGTN
+150 TANANGGTN

-258 AIRTGDKAYIAC
+258 AIRTGDKAYIAH
-270 GHAGGEECSLEWNPF
+270 GNAGGEECSLEWNPY
-285 VTVIN
+285 VTVVN

-303 EGSVVTRNK
+303 DGSVVTRNK

-322 RIAHFAIDAMPEAS
+322 RIAHFAIDAMPEVS
-336 QSYSQSVSVAFSG
+336 QSYSQSVSVAFSS

-356 VAAAGDPVGISYGL
+356 VAAAGDPVGISYGNAEL
-370 LSADQLGYTR
+370 YTAEGPLTLRIRYDSYPTEVSFSLAGMDDCRYYYQTTGTQADAGATREYTLS
-380 QGGRQQVW
+380 
-388 LSTCDTLD
+388 
-396 IPWTA
+396 PA
-401 TAGADWI
+401 TAG
-408 TLSDTD
+408 LY
-414 FDRLG
+414 RLK
-419 QVSIDVEEN
+419 VYDV
-428 NTGAERTATV
+428 G
-438 TFTQGSHT
+438 
-446 AILTVVQEAYDPASD
+446 
-461 YCPLTVLMENTH
+461 
-473 NEPWAGDAHLSFESL
+473 GDGL
-488 SGTVYGTAQHTA
+488 SGTVAVVDAQGNTLFSRNGSDLMVWDDLYLNITTA
-500 NSGSSSTTVSVAPHD
+500 GSDGPQDPVVA
-515 VMVRWHP
+515 
-522 GGARDRYI
+522 
-530 NYKVQ
+530 
-535 NQYGETLVEVDNAYF
+535 
-550 DGADVLLPWPCARVG
+550 
-565 IDDVVASAYSIWP
+565 IDDVAMQSVSLQLYP
-578 NPATDRVSVASSGGR
+578 NPATDRLMLSADMPVQRVQVFDMTGRMVMSSTG
-593 PFTLALLDVAGRV
+593 TELDVSALPAGLYMLRAMGETGV
-606 LFQSNGSSLDLGA
+606 GS
-619 VAQGVYYLRIV
+619 
-630 SDGNVHVR
+630 
-638 KLIKQ
+638 KKFIKK

>member
-1 MMLVGMMLTAFVASA
+1 MKQMKRKMMLVGMMLTAFAASA

-57 GRVFAIIIHQGTFA
+57 GRVFAINIHQGTFA

-223 VIPQQIGDLE
+223 VIPPQIGDLE
-233 VPNVDD
+233 VPDVDD

-258 AIRTGDKAYIAC
+258 AIRTGDKAYIAH
-270 GHAGGEECSLEWNPF
+270 GNAGGEECSLEWNPY
-285 VTVIN
+285 VTVVN

-303 EGSVVTRNK
+303 DGSVVTRNK

-336 QSYSQSVSVAFSG
+336 QSYSQSVSVAFSS

-356 VAAAGDPVGISYGL
+356 VAAAGDPVGISYGNAEL
-370 LSADQLGYTR
+370 YTAEGPLTLRIRYDSYPTEVSFTLAGMDDCRYYYQTTGSQSDASATREYTLS
-380 QGGRQQVW
+380 
-388 LSTCDTLD
+388 
-396 IPWTA
+396 PA
-401 TAGADWI
+401 TAG
-408 TLSDTD
+408 LY
-414 FDRLG
+414 RLK
-419 QVSIDVEEN
+419 VYDV
-428 NTGAERTATV
+428 G
-438 TFTQGSHT
+438 
-446 AILTVVQEAYDPASD
+446 
-461 YCPLTVLMENTH
+461 
-473 NEPWAGDAHLSFESL
+473 GDGL
-488 SGTVYGTAQHTA
+488 SGTVAVVDAQGNTLFSRNGSDLMVWDDLYLNITTA
-500 NSGSSSTTVSVAPHD
+500 GSDGPQDPVVA
-515 VMVRWHP
+515 
-522 GGARDRYI
+522 
-530 NYKVQ
+530 
-535 NQYGETLVEVDNAYF
+535 
-550 DGADVLLPWPCARVG
+550 
-565 IDDVVASAYSIWP
+565 IDDVAMQSVSLQLYP
-578 NPATDRVSVASSGGR
+578 NPATDRLMLSADMPVQRVQVFDMTGRMVMSSTG
-593 PFTLALLDVAGRV
+593 TELDVSALPAGLYMLRAMGETGV
-606 LFQSNGSSLDLGA
+606 GS
-619 VAQGVYYLRIV
+619 
-630 SDGNVHVR
+630 
-638 KLIKQ
+638 KKFIKK

>member
-1 MMLVGMMLTAFVASA
+1 MKQMKRKMMLVGMMLTAFAASA

-57 GRVFAIIIHQGTFA
+57 GRVFAINIHQGTFA

-83 GQASISGYPSSTLS
+83 GQASISGYPSSTLN

-223 VIPQQIGDLE
+223 VIPPQIGDLE
-233 VPNVDD
+233 VPDVDD

-258 AIRTGDKAYIAC
+258 AIRTGDKAYIAH
-270 GHAGGEECSLEWNPF
+270 GNAGGEECSLEWNPY
-285 VTVIN
+285 VTVVN

-303 EGSVVTRNK
+303 DGSVVTRNK

-336 QSYSQSVSVAFSG
+336 QSYSQSISVVFSS

-356 VAAAGDPVGISYGL
+356 VAAAGDPVGISYGNAEL
-370 LSADQLGYTR
+370 YTAEGPLTLRIRYDSYPTEVSFSLAGMDDCRYYYQTTGSQSDAGATREYTLS
-380 QGGRQQVW
+380 
-388 LSTCDTLD
+388 
-396 IPWTA
+396 PA
-401 TAGADWI
+401 TAG
-408 TLSDTD
+408 LY
-414 FDRLG
+414 RLK
-419 QVSIDVEEN
+419 VYDV
-428 NTGAERTATV
+428 G
-438 TFTQGSHT
+438 
-446 AILTVVQEAYDPASD
+446 
-461 YCPLTVLMENTH
+461 
-473 NEPWAGDAHLSFESL
+473 GDGL
-488 SGTVYGTAQHTA
+488 SGTVAVVDAQGNTLFSRNGSDLMVWDDLYLNITTA
-500 NSGSSSTTVSVAPHD
+500 GSDGPQDPVVA
-515 VMVRWHP
+515 
-522 GGARDRYI
+522 
-530 NYKVQ
+530 
-535 NQYGETLVEVDNAYF
+535 
-550 DGADVLLPWPCARVG
+550 
-565 IDDVVASAYSIWP
+565 IDDVAMHSVSLQLYP
-578 NPATDRVSVASSGGR
+578 NPATDRLMLSADMPVQRVQVFDMTGRMVMSSTG
-593 PFTLALLDVAGRV
+593 TELDVSTLPAGLYMLRAMGETGV
-606 LFQSNGSSLDLGA
+606 GS
-619 VAQGVYYLRIV
+619 
-630 SDGNVHVR
+630 
-638 KLIKQ
+638 KKFIKK

>member
-1 MMLVGMMLTAFVASA
+1 MKQMKRKMMLVGMMLTAFAASA

-57 GRVFAIIIHQGTFA
+57 GRVFAINIHQGTFA

-112 AYSCAA
+112 SYSCAA

-258 AIRTGDKAYIAC
+258 AIRTGDKAYIAH
-270 GHAGGEECSLEWNPF
+270 GNAGGEECSLEWNPF
-285 VTVIN
+285 VTVVN

-303 EGSVVTRNK
+303 DGSVVTRNK

-336 QSYSQSVSVAFSG
+336 QSYSQSVSVAFSS

-356 VAAAGDPVGISYGL
+356 VAAAGDPVGISYGNAEL
-370 LSADQLGYTR
+370 YTAEGPLTLRIRYDSYPTEVSFTLAGMDDCRYYYQTTGSQSDAGATREYTLS
-380 QGGRQQVW
+380 
-388 LSTCDTLD
+388 
-396 IPWTA
+396 PA
-401 TAGADWI
+401 TAG
-408 TLSDTD
+408 LY
-414 FDRLG
+414 RLK
-419 QVSIDVEEN
+419 VYDV
-428 NTGAERTATV
+428 G
-438 TFTQGSHT
+438 
-446 AILTVVQEAYDPASD
+446 
-461 YCPLTVLMENTH
+461 
-473 NEPWAGDAHLSFESL
+473 GDGL
-488 SGTVYGTAQHTA
+488 SGTVAVVDAQGNTLFSRNGSDLMVWDDLYLNITTA
-500 NSGSSSTTVSVAPHD
+500 GSDGPQDPVVA
-515 VMVRWHP
+515 
-522 GGARDRYI
+522 
-530 NYKVQ
+530 
-535 NQYGETLVEVDNAYF
+535 
-550 DGADVLLPWPCARVG
+550 
-565 IDDVVASAYSIWP
+565 IDDVAMQSVSLQLYP
-578 NPATDRVSVASSGGR
+578 NPVTDRLMLSADMPVQRVQVFDMTGRMVMSSTG
-593 PFTLALLDVAGRV
+593 TELDVSALPAGLYMLRAMGETGV
-606 LFQSNGSSLDLGA
+606 GS
-619 VAQGVYYLRIV
+619 
-630 SDGNVHVR
+630 
-638 KLIKQ
+638 KKFIKK

>member
-1 MMLVGMMLTAFVASA
+1 MKQMKRKMILVGMMLTAFAASA

-57 GRVFAIIIHQGTFA
+57 GRVFAINIHQGTFA

-83 GQASISGYPSSTLS
+83 GQASISGYPSSTLN

-223 VIPQQIGDLE
+223 VIPPQIGDLE

-258 AIRTGDKAYIAC
+258 AIRTGDKAYIAH
-270 GHAGGEECSLEWNPF
+270 GNAGGEECSLEWNPF
-285 VTVIN
+285 VTVVN

-303 EGSVVTRNK
+303 DGSVVTRKK

-336 QSYSQSVSVAFSG
+336 QSYSQSVSVAFSS

-356 VAAAGDPVGISYGL
+356 VAAAGDPVGISYGNAEIYTTEGPL
-370 LSADQLGYTR
+370 TLRIRYDSYPTEVSFTLAGMDDCRYYYQTTGSQSDAGATREYTLS
-380 QGGRQQVW
+380 
-388 LSTCDTLD
+388 
-396 IPWTA
+396 PA
-401 TAGADWI
+401 TAG
-408 TLSDTD
+408 LY
-414 FDRLG
+414 RLK
-419 QVSIDVEEN
+419 VYDV
-428 NTGAERTATV
+428 G
-438 TFTQGSHT
+438 
-446 AILTVVQEAYDPASD
+446 
-461 YCPLTVLMENTH
+461 
-473 NEPWAGDAHLSFESL
+473 GDGL
-488 SGTVYGTAQHTA
+488 SGTVAVVDAQGNTLFSRNGSDLMVWDDLYLNITTA
-500 NSGSSSTTVSVAPHD
+500 GSDGPQDPVVA
-515 VMVRWHP
+515 
-522 GGARDRYI
+522 
-530 NYKVQ
+530 
-535 NQYGETLVEVDNAYF
+535 
-550 DGADVLLPWPCARVG
+550 
-565 IDDVVASAYSIWP
+565 IDDVAMQSVSLQLYP
-578 NPATDRVSVASSGGR
+578 NPATDRLMLSADMPVQRVQVFDMTGRMVMSSTG
-593 PFTLALLDVAGRV
+593 TELDVSALPAGLYMLRAMGETGV
-606 LFQSNGSSLDLGA
+606 GS
-619 VAQGVYYLRIV
+619 
-630 SDGNVHVR
+630 
-638 KLIKQ
+638 KKFIKK

>member
-1 MMLVGMMLTAFVASA
+1 MKQMKRKMMLVGMMLTAFAASA

-57 GRVFAIIIHQGTFA
+57 GRVFAINIHQGTFA

-223 VIPQQIGDLE
+223 VIPPQIGDLE
-233 VPNVDD
+233 VPDVDD

-258 AIRTGDKAYIAC
+258 AIRTGDKAYIAH
-270 GHAGGEECSLEWNPF
+270 GNAGGEECSLEWNPF
-285 VTVIN
+285 VTVVN

-303 EGSVVTRNK
+303 DGSVVTRNK

-336 QSYSQSVSVAFSG
+336 QSYSQSISVVFSS

-356 VAAAGDPVGISYGL
+356 VAAAGDPVGISYGNAEL
-370 LSADQLGYTR
+370 YTAEGPLTLRIRYDSYPTEVSFTLAGMDDCRYYYQTTGSQSDAGATREYTLS
-380 QGGRQQVW
+380 
-388 LSTCDTLD
+388 
-396 IPWTA
+396 PA
-401 TAGADWI
+401 TAG
-408 TLSDTD
+408 LY
-414 FDRLG
+414 RLK
-419 QVSIDVEEN
+419 VYDV
-428 NTGAERTATV
+428 G
-438 TFTQGSHT
+438 
-446 AILTVVQEAYDPASD
+446 
-461 YCPLTVLMENTH
+461 
-473 NEPWAGDAHLSFESL
+473 GDGL
-488 SGTVYGTAQHTA
+488 SGTVAVVDAQGNTLFSRNGSDLMVWDDLYLNITTAGNDGPQDP
-500 NSGSSSTTVSVAPHD
+500 VVA
-515 VMVRWHP
+515 
-522 GGARDRYI
+522 
-530 NYKVQ
+530 
-535 NQYGETLVEVDNAYF
+535 
-550 DGADVLLPWPCARVG
+550 
-565 IDDVVASAYSIWP
+565 IDDVAMQSVSLQLYP
-578 NPATDRVSVASSGGR
+578 NPATDRLMLSADMPVQRVQVFDMTGRMVMSSTG
-593 PFTLALLDVAGRV
+593 TELDVSALPAGLYMLRAMGETGV
-606 LFQSNGSSLDLGA
+606 GS
-619 VAQGVYYLRIV
+619 
-630 SDGNVHVR
+630 
-638 KLIKQ
+638 KKFIKK

>member
-1 MMLVGMMLTAFVASA
+1 MKQMKRKMMLVGMILTAFAASA

-39 QYCPLGHKATDQ
+39 QYCPLGHKATDL

-57 GRVFAIIIHQGTFA
+57 GRVFAINIHQGTFA

-83 GQASISGYPSSTLS
+83 GQASISGYPSSTLN

-112 AYSCAA
+112 AYPCAA

-223 VIPQQIGDLE
+223 VIPPQIGDLE
-233 VPNVDD
+233 VPDVDD

-258 AIRTGDKAYIAC
+258 AIRTGDKAYIAH
-270 GHAGGEECSLEWNPF
+270 GNAGGEECSLEWNPF
-285 VTVIN
+285 VTVVN

-303 EGSVVTRNK
+303 DGSVVTRNK

-336 QSYSQSVSVAFSG
+336 QSYSQSVSVAFSS

-356 VAAAGDPVGISYGL
+356 VAAAGDPVGISYGNAEL
-370 LSADQLGYTR
+370 YTAEGPLTLRIRYDSYPTEVSFSLAGMDDCRYYYQTTGSQSDAGATREYTLS
-380 QGGRQQVW
+380 
-388 LSTCDTLD
+388 
-396 IPWTA
+396 PA
-401 TAGADWI
+401 TAG
-408 TLSDTD
+408 LY
-414 FDRLG
+414 RLK
-419 QVSIDVEEN
+419 VYDV
-428 NTGAERTATV
+428 G
-438 TFTQGSHT
+438 
-446 AILTVVQEAYDPASD
+446 
-461 YCPLTVLMENTH
+461 
-473 NEPWAGDAHLSFESL
+473 GDGL
-488 SGTVYGTAQHTA
+488 SGTVAVVDAQGNTLFSRNGSDLMVWDDLYLNITTA
-500 NSGSSSTTVSVAPHD
+500 GSEGPQDPVVA
-515 VMVRWHP
+515 
-522 GGARDRYI
+522 
-530 NYKVQ
+530 
-535 NQYGETLVEVDNAYF
+535 
-550 DGADVLLPWPCARVG
+550 
-565 IDDVVASAYSIWP
+565 IDDVAMQSVSLQLYP
-578 NPATDRVSVASSGGR
+578 NPATDRLMFSADMPVQRVQVFDMTGRMVMSSTG
-593 PFTLALLDVAGRV
+593 TELDVSTLPAGLYMLRAMGETGV
-606 LFQSNGSSLDLGA
+606 GS
-619 VAQGVYYLRIV
+619 
-630 SDGNVHVR
+630 
-638 KLIKQ
+638 KKFIKK

>member
-1 MMLVGMMLTAFVASA
+1 MKQMKRKMMLVGMMLTAFAASA

-57 GRVFAIIIHQGTFA
+57 GRVFAINIHQGTFA

-137 QSRLMVVKVEAYY
+137 QSRLMVVKVEVYY

-233 VPNVDD
+233 VPDVDD

-258 AIRTGDKAYIAC
+258 AIRTGDKAYIAH
-270 GHAGGEECSLEWNPF
+270 GHAGGEECSLEWNPY
-285 VTVIN
+285 VTVVN

-303 EGSVVTRNK
+303 DGSVVTRNK

-336 QSYSQSVSVAFSG
+336 QSYSQSVSVAFSS

-356 VAAAGDPVGISYGL
+356 VAAAGDPVGISYGNAEL
-370 LSADQLGYTR
+370 YTAEGPLTLRIRYDSYPTEVSFTLAGMDDCCYYYQTTGSQSDAGATREYTLS
-380 QGGRQQVW
+380 
-388 LSTCDTLD
+388 
-396 IPWTA
+396 PA
-401 TAGADWI
+401 TAG
-408 TLSDTD
+408 LY
-414 FDRLG
+414 RLK
-419 QVSIDVEEN
+419 VYDV
-428 NTGAERTATV
+428 G
-438 TFTQGSHT
+438 
-446 AILTVVQEAYDPASD
+446 
-461 YCPLTVLMENTH
+461 
-473 NEPWAGDAHLSFESL
+473 GDGL
-488 SGTVYGTAQHTA
+488 SGTVAVVDAQGNTLFSRNGSDLMVWDDLYLNITTA
-500 NSGSSSTTVSVAPHD
+500 GSDGPQDPVVA
-515 VMVRWHP
+515 
-522 GGARDRYI
+522 
-530 NYKVQ
+530 
-535 NQYGETLVEVDNAYF
+535 
-550 DGADVLLPWPCARVG
+550 
-565 IDDVVASAYSIWP
+565 IDDVAMQSVSLQLYP
-578 NPATDRVSVASSGGR
+578 NPATDRLMLSADMPVQRVQVFDMTGRMVMSSTG
-593 PFTLALLDVAGRV
+593 TELDVSALPAGLYMLRAMGEAGV
-606 LFQSNGSSLDLGA
+606 GS
-619 VAQGVYYLRIV
+619 
-630 SDGNVHVR
+630 
-638 KLIKQ
+638 KKFIKK

>member
-1 MMLVGMMLTAFVASA
+1 MKQMKRKMMLVGMMLTAFAASA

-57 GRVFAIIIHQGTFA
+57 GRVFAINIHQGTFA

-112 AYSCAA
+112 AYPCAA

-233 VPNVDD
+233 VPDVDD

-258 AIRTGDKAYIAC
+258 AIRTGDKAYIAH
-270 GHAGGEECSLEWNPF
+270 GNAGGEECSLEWNPF
-285 VTVIN
+285 VTVVN

-303 EGSVVTRNK
+303 DGSVVTRNK

-336 QSYSQSVSVAFSG
+336 QSYSQSVSVVFSS

-356 VAAAGDPVGISYGL
+356 VAAAGDPVGISYGNAEL
-370 LSADQLGYTR
+370 YTADGPLTLRIRYDSYPTEVSFSLAGMDDCRYYYQTTGSQSDAGATREYTLS
-380 QGGRQQVW
+380 
-388 LSTCDTLD
+388 
-396 IPWTA
+396 PA
-401 TAGADWI
+401 TAG
-408 TLSDTD
+408 LY
-414 FDRLG
+414 RLK
-419 QVSIDVEEN
+419 VYDV
-428 NTGAERTATV
+428 G
-438 TFTQGSHT
+438 
-446 AILTVVQEAYDPASD
+446 
-461 YCPLTVLMENTH
+461 
-473 NEPWAGDAHLSFESL
+473 GDGL
-488 SGTVYGTAQHTA
+488 SGTVAVVDAQGNTLFSRNGSDLMVWDDLYLNITTA
-500 NSGSSSTTVSVAPHD
+500 GSDGPQDPVVA
-515 VMVRWHP
+515 
-522 GGARDRYI
+522 
-530 NYKVQ
+530 
-535 NQYGETLVEVDNAYF
+535 
-550 DGADVLLPWPCARVG
+550 
-565 IDDVVASAYSIWP
+565 IDDVAMQSVSLQLYP
-578 NPATDRVSVASSGGR
+578 NPATDRLMLSADMPVQRVQVFDMTGRMVMSSTG
-593 PFTLALLDVAGRV
+593 TELDVSTLPAGLYMLRAMGETGV
-606 LFQSNGSSLDLGA
+606 GS
-619 VAQGVYYLRIV
+619 
-630 SDGNVHVR
+630 
-638 KLIKQ
+638 KKFIKK

>member
-1 MMLVGMMLTAFVASA
+1 MKQMKRKMMLVGMMLTAFAASA

-57 GRVFAIIIHQGTFA
+57 GRVFAINIHQGTFA

-223 VIPQQIGDLE
+223 VIPPQIGDLE
-233 VPNVDD
+233 VPDVDD

-258 AIRTGDKAYIAC
+258 AIRTGDKAYIAH
-270 GHAGGEECSLEWNPF
+270 GNAGGEECSLEWNPY
-285 VTVIN
+285 VTVVN

-303 EGSVVTRNK
+303 DGSVVTRNK

-336 QSYSQSVSVAFSG
+336 QSYSQSVSVAFSS

-356 VAAAGDPVGISYGL
+356 VAAAGDPVGISYGNAEL
-370 LSADQLGYTR
+370 YTAEGPLTLRIRYDSYPTEVSFTLAGMDDCRYYYQTTGSQSDAGATREYTLS
-380 QGGRQQVW
+380 
-388 LSTCDTLD
+388 
-396 IPWTA
+396 PA
-401 TAGADWI
+401 TAG
-408 TLSDTD
+408 LY
-414 FDRLG
+414 RLK
-419 QVSIDVEEN
+419 VYDV
-428 NTGAERTATV
+428 G
-438 TFTQGSHT
+438 
-446 AILTVVQEAYDPASD
+446 
-461 YCPLTVLMENTH
+461 
-473 NEPWAGDAHLSFESL
+473 GDGL
-488 SGTVYGTAQHTA
+488 SGTVAVVDAQGNTLFSRNGSDLMVWDDLYLNITTA
-500 NSGSSSTTVSVAPHD
+500 GSDGPQDPVVA
-515 VMVRWHP
+515 
-522 GGARDRYI
+522 
-530 NYKVQ
+530 
-535 NQYGETLVEVDNAYF
+535 
-550 DGADVLLPWPCARVG
+550 
-565 IDDVVASAYSIWP
+565 IDDVAMQSVSLQLYP
-578 NPATDRVSVASSGGR
+578 NPATDRLMLSADMPVQRVQVFDMTGRMVMSSTG
-593 PFTLALLDVAGRV
+593 TELDVSALPAGLYMLRAMGETGV
-606 LFQSNGSSLDLGA
+606 GS
-619 VAQGVYYLRIV
+619 
-630 SDGNVHVR
+630 
-638 KLIKQ
+638 KKFIKK

>member
-1 MMLVGMMLTAFVASA
+1 MKQMKRKMMLVGMMLTAFAASA

-39 QYCPLGHKATDQ
+39 QFCPLGHKATDQ

-57 GRVFAIIIHQGTFA
+57 GRVFAINIHQGTFA

-171 YYQAGASSY
+171 YYQAGASTY

-258 AIRTGDKAYIAC
+258 AIRTGDKAYIAH
-270 GHAGGEECSLEWNPF
+270 GNAGGEECSLEWNPF
-285 VTVIN
+285 VTVVN

-303 EGSVVTRNK
+303 DGSVVTRNK

-336 QSYSQSVSVAFSG
+336 QSYSQSISVAFSS

-356 VAAAGDPVGISYGL
+356 VAAAGDPVGISYGNAEL
-370 LSADQLGYTR
+370 YTAEGPLTLRIRYDSYPTEVSFSLAGMGDCRYYYQTTGSQSDAGATREYTLS
-380 QGGRQQVW
+380 
-388 LSTCDTLD
+388 
-396 IPWTA
+396 PA
-401 TAGADWI
+401 TAG
-408 TLSDTD
+408 LY
-414 FDRLG
+414 RLK
-419 QVSIDVEEN
+419 VYDV
-428 NTGAERTATV
+428 G
-438 TFTQGSHT
+438 
-446 AILTVVQEAYDPASD
+446 
-461 YCPLTVLMENTH
+461 
-473 NEPWAGDAHLSFESL
+473 GDGL
-488 SGTVYGTAQHTA
+488 SGTVAVVDAQGNTLFSRNGSDLMVWDDLYLNITTA
-500 NSGSSSTTVSVAPHD
+500 GSDGPQDPVVA
-515 VMVRWHP
+515 
-522 GGARDRYI
+522 
-530 NYKVQ
+530 
-535 NQYGETLVEVDNAYF
+535 
-550 DGADVLLPWPCARVG
+550 
-565 IDDVVASAYSIWP
+565 IDDVAMQSVSLQLYP
-578 NPATDRVSVASSGGR
+578 NPATEVANIYTGRTIRSLTVLNSLGQVVGDYRSVDADIAELNVSALPAGIYLVRAVTDGGT
-593 PFTLALLDVAGRV
+593 FTAPLC
-606 LFQSNGSSLDLGA
+606 
-619 VAQGVYYLRIV
+619 V
-630 SDGNVHVR
+630 S
-638 KLIKQ
+638 K

>member
-1 MMLVGMMLTAFVASA
+1 MKQMKRKMMLVGMMLTAFAASA

-57 GRVFAIIIHQGTFA
+57 GRVFAINIHQGTFA

-159 MLNVALVQNNVL
+159 MLNVALVQDNVL

-223 VIPQQIGDLE
+223 VIPPQIGDLE
-233 VPNVDD
+233 VPDVDD

-258 AIRTGDKAYIAC
+258 AIRTGDKAYIAH
-270 GHAGGEECSLEWNPF
+270 GNAGGEECSLEWNPF
-285 VTVIN
+285 VTVVN

-303 EGSVVTRNK
+303 DGSVVTRNK

-336 QSYSQSVSVAFSG
+336 QSYSQSVSVAFSS

-356 VAAAGDPVGISYGL
+356 VAAAGDPVGISYGNAEL
-370 LSADQLGYTR
+370 YTAEGPLTLRIRYDSYPTEVSFSLAGMDDCRYYYQTTGSQSDAGATREYTLS
-380 QGGRQQVW
+380 
-388 LSTCDTLD
+388 
-396 IPWTA
+396 PA
-401 TAGADWI
+401 TAG
-408 TLSDTD
+408 LY
-414 FDRLG
+414 RLK
-419 QVSIDVEEN
+419 VYDV
-428 NTGAERTATV
+428 G
-438 TFTQGSHT
+438 
-446 AILTVVQEAYDPASD
+446 
-461 YCPLTVLMENTH
+461 
-473 NEPWAGDAHLSFESL
+473 GDGL
-488 SGTVYGTAQHTA
+488 SGTVAVVDAQGNTLFSRNGSDLMVWDDLYLNITTA
-500 NSGSSSTTVSVAPHD
+500 GSEGPQDPVVA
-515 VMVRWHP
+515 
-522 GGARDRYI
+522 
-530 NYKVQ
+530 
-535 NQYGETLVEVDNAYF
+535 
-550 DGADVLLPWPCARVG
+550 
-565 IDDVVASAYSIWP
+565 IDDVAMQSVSLQLYP
-578 NPATDRVSVASSGGR
+578 NPATDRLMFSADMPVQRVQVFDMTGRMVMSSTG
-593 PFTLALLDVAGRV
+593 TELDVSTLPAGLYMLRAMGETGV
-606 LFQSNGSSLDLGA
+606 GS
-619 VAQGVYYLRIV
+619 
-630 SDGNVHVR
+630 
-638 KLIKQ
+638 KKFIKK

>member
-1 MMLVGMMLTAFVASA
+1 MKQMKRKMMLVGMMLTAFAASA

-57 GRVFAIIIHQGTFA
+57 GRVFAINIHQGTFA

-223 VIPQQIGDLE
+223 VIPPQIGDLE

-258 AIRTGDKAYIAC
+258 AIRTGDKAYIAH

-285 VTVIN
+285 VTVVN

-303 EGSVVTRNK
+303 DGSVVTRNK

-336 QSYSQSVSVAFSG
+336 QSYSQSVSVVFSS

-356 VAAAGDPVGISYGL
+356 VAAAGDPVGISYGNAEL
-370 LSADQLGYTR
+370 YTAEGPLTLRIRYDSYPTEVSFTLAGMDDCRYYYQTTGSQSDAGATREYTLS
-380 QGGRQQVW
+380 
-388 LSTCDTLD
+388 
-396 IPWTA
+396 PA
-401 TAGADWI
+401 TAG
-408 TLSDTD
+408 LY
-414 FDRLG
+414 RLK
-419 QVSIDVEEN
+419 VYDV
-428 NTGAERTATV
+428 G
-438 TFTQGSHT
+438 
-446 AILTVVQEAYDPASD
+446 
-461 YCPLTVLMENTH
+461 
-473 NEPWAGDAHLSFESL
+473 GDGL
-488 SGTVYGTAQHTA
+488 SGTVAVVDAQGNTLFSRNGSDLMVWDDLYLNITTA
-500 NSGSSSTTVSVAPHD
+500 GSDGPQDPVVA
-515 VMVRWHP
+515 
-522 GGARDRYI
+522 
-530 NYKVQ
+530 
-535 NQYGETLVEVDNAYF
+535 
-550 DGADVLLPWPCARVG
+550 
-565 IDDVVASAYSIWP
+565 IDDVAMHSVSLQLYP
-578 NPATDRVSVASSGGR
+578 NPATDRLMLSADMPVQRVQVFDMTGRMVMSSTG
-593 PFTLALLDVAGRV
+593 TELDVSTLPAGLYMLRAMGETGV
-606 LFQSNGSSLDLGA
+606 GS
-619 VAQGVYYLRIV
+619 
-630 SDGNVHVR
+630 
-638 KLIKQ
+638 KKFIKK